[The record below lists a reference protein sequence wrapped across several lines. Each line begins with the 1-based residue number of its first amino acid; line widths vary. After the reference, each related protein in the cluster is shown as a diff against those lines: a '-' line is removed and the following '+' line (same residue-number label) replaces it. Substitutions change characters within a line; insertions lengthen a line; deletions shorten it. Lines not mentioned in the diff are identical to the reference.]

1 MTREQISG
9 AAGLL
14 VVRLLLVVA
23 TLAALASA
31 GGCKKHEAAPPHE
44 TELPHETEPPSPPER
59 PVPPPPGPRDKAAV
73 VDDPMFHI
81 RDDEAELAIVPAHAH
96 VGQLAHATVTIVP
109 GAGFHISQ
117 EYRTKLELAGAQV
130 TTTKKNERELSF
142 DVQATPKVA
151 GEQQLSGFLTVGIC
165 ESASCRPRRHPI
177 TVAVVGE

>member
-1 MTREQISG
+1 M
-9 AAGLL
+9 
-14 VVRLLLVVA
+14 RLLLVVG
-23 TLAALASA
+23 TLVALASA
-31 GGCKKHEAAPPHE
+31 GGCKKHEAAPVAATGTGVGATNGPDVV
-44 TELPHETEPPSPPER
+44 L
-59 PVPPPPGPRDKAAV
+59 PPPPPPRGEKASV

-96 VGQLAHATVTIVP
+96 VGQPAHATVTIVP

-117 EYRTKLELAGAQV
+117 EYRTKLELTGAQV
-130 TTTKKNERELSF
+130 TTTRKSERELAF